1 MIAHIVK
8 NDSAFV
14 NWQKSITKLFF
25 IQNHLELGRL
35 WPLESALGHFIRVT
49 SSDQQ
54 KILIIGIIG
63 KRAYEYNESSCVDIN
78 NDAQS
83 IQ

>member
-1 MIAHIVK
+1 MSLNHILNLRILGSVGVASAMIAHIVK

-35 WPLESALGHFIRVT
+35 WPPQLHIKSLYDGH
-49 SSDQQ
+49 
-54 KILIIGIIG
+54 
-63 KRAYEYNESSCVDIN
+63 
-78 NDAQS
+78 
-83 IQ
+83 